1 MDRSGRPKNRTVLEA
16 FAEFH
21 PSKGAFLSSANS
33 PLVICSL
40 SVCTSPDG
48 SESQIYVGTLDGSV
62 LLLSLLSLSVAVPSK
77 QNGAP
82 HDEDAGEMGRSDT
95 SSPANIAVAQSASV
109 GRSPVEVIQVFP
121 EIGRLIVL
129 SEGFL
134 FLMDVL
140 LLQPAQRLAISGATA
155 LSRRLVCSDLASSDP
170 LGHVA
175 SKSEKFGAGQRFLQ
189 KLGGGNRANGVRSKV
204 HVGQRAG
211 EVKCFLAVAAGRKL
225 VLLELSLQE
234 GTNRDTTEYGGV
246 SVLSKEILGVEGV
259 QTIAWLDDSIIV
271 GTTGGYAL
279 FSTTTGQSTP
289 LFSLPE
295 FSGPPQLKPLF
306 KSKEAL
312 LFVDNVGI
320 VVNSFGQP
328 VGGSLVFQQVPDSI
342 TEVPPYIIV
351 SGDGWVDLYR
361 KNTGI
366 CVQSASYPKGN
377 GRPCLVA
384 SDDLGAGQL
393 VAVATPIKVK
403 HWSLCSVKEPCSMLN
418 HISSTILHL
427 RSKHF
432 HG

>member
-62 LLLSLLSLSVAVPSK
+62 LLLSLLSSSVAVPSK